1 MKNSPCLL
9 WLTLVVILIG
19 TVGTPPVSG
28 GPLPV
33 FQSASVG
40 NKPSADSAS
49 SSTVFETGESR
60 LIFAEP
66 LLAGGVRF
74 VFAVPAEEFQ
84 MEETVDLLA
93 GEWRLLPEDEF
104 KMIREIREDNVD
116 ERDRLT
122 IILPKA
128 AGKQRFLRLT
138 PQR

>member
-1 MKNSPCLL
+1 M
-9 WLTLVVILIG
+9 LVVVLIG

-28 GPLPV
+28 GPLPQLQS
-33 FQSASVG
+33 FQ
-40 NKPSADSAS
+40 PSATSSARQPGLNGS
-49 SSTVFETGESR
+49 SIGLGEGESR

-66 LLAGGVRF
+66 LLDGGVRF

-93 GEWRLLPEDEF
+93 REWRPLPDEEF

-116 ERDRLT
+116 SQNRLT

-128 AGKQRFLRLT
+128 EGKQRFLRLS